1 MTYEVHLADSV
12 KLKLKK
18 MVKKNSLTQKRLIST
33 FNQLAENPYSV
44 GKWMHGEYAGV
55 RERHVGHFVLKYV
68 INENA
73 KTVTIV
79 DYDHHA

>member
-12 KLKLKK
+12 REKLRKR
-18 MVKKNSLTQKRLIST
+18 VKKDSLTYKRLVKL
-33 FNQLAENPYSV
+33 FNQFAEDPYSV
-44 GKWMHGEYAGV
+44 GKWMHSEYAGV
-55 RERHVGHFVLKYV
+55 RERHVGHFVIKYV

-79 DYDHHA
+79 DYEHHA